1 MSIHGV
7 LTPGLAMWRT
17 VVERNVVSFRRQWAA
32 FVTGF
37 AEPVFYLFSLGI
49 GVGSLV
55 PFVTTEEGTRSR
67 TRPSSRRPCSRPRR

>member
-1 MSIHGV
+1 MTTGV
-7 LTPGLAMWRT
+7 LTPGLAMWRA
-17 VVERNVVSFRRQWAA
+17 VVERNVVTFRRQWIA

-55 PFVTTEEGTRSR
+55 PFVMTDGGTQVSYA
-67 TRPSSRRPCSRPRR
+67 PSSPRRCSPARR

>member
-1 MSIHGV
+1 MSASGV
-7 LTPGLAMWRT
+7 LTPGSAMWRS

-55 PFVTTEEGTRSR
+55 PFVMTDGGRRSP
-67 TRPSSRRPCSRPRR
+67 TRPSSRRPCSPARR